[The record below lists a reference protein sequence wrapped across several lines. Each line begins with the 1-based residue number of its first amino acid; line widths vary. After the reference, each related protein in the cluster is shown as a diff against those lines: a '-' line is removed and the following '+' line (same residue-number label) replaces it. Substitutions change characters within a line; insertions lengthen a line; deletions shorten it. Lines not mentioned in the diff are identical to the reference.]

1 MSSVFNSLRKI
12 KQQKARTLIAVSHLI
27 QKLFLKIYSGTII
40 RNVQKI
46 HVVIFMEALFT
57 IIKYFLNLSN

>member
-27 QKLFLKIYSGTII
+27 QKLFLKIYSGTMI
-40 RNVQKI
+40 RNVHKI